1 MATRTPDPV
10 PVPPAYLDLRSV
22 EPTATHEFLVAL
34 VPART
39 PEAANIAAD
48 RFATLDEGPWHGIET
63 TRGTFRDV
71 VLFRARGA
79 AGAARHRDWTVD
91 ADTWSV
97 TRDGATVVQMSGHR
111 LTTLMQ
117 ADRIL
122 VRADRPVSLIGRYH
136 PGDLTVICTAREA
149 TPLTLAVGG
158 VPSRVQVNGRV
169 VAARIDRSNLTGQS
183 VTIDL
188 PAGSHELRIG
198 IEPGP
203 SQPREAAKSG
213 KEAR

>member
-1 MATRTPDPV
+1 
-10 PVPPAYLDLRSV
+10 
-22 EPTATHEFLVAL
+22 
-34 VPART
+34 
-39 PEAANIAAD
+39 
-48 RFATLDEGPWHGIET
+48 
-63 TRGTFRDV
+63 V

-79 AGAARHRDWTVD
+79 TGAARYRDWTVD

-97 TRDGATVVQMSGHR
+97 THDGGTLVQMSGHE
-111 LTTLMQ
+111 LTSLMQ
-117 ADRIL
+117 AGRIL

-136 PGDLTVICTAREA
+136 PSDLTVICTAREA

-158 VPSRVQVNGRV
+158 VPSRVEVDGRV
-169 VAARIDRSNLTGQS
+169 VAARIDRSKLTGQS

-188 PAGSHELRIG
+188 SAGRHELRIG

-203 SQPREAAKSG
+203 SQPREAARSG